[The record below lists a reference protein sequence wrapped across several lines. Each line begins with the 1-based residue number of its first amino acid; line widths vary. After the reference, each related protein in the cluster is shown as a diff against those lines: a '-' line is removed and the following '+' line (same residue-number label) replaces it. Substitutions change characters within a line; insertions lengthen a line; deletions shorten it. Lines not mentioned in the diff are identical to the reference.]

1 MSKKIVHIIIGLDV
15 GGAELMLKRLVL
27 NSQKKGIFQH
37 EVISLTNL
45 GTIGCFLKESG
56 IPVYELNMNSI
67 FSLFKVYFYLVKI
80 LKKIKPDVVQTWMY
94 HSDLIGGLA
103 AKSIG
108 INNIIWGIRNS
119 ALDSNSGTLKKMIRK
134 ACALASVQVPKKIV
148 CVAHKA
154 KDLHVSI
161 GYCKDKMIV
170 IPNGFDI
177 KRFNIDDK
185 LRSEYRNELN
195 IDENKLVIGNIGRFT
210 PAKNQVNFIKACIL
224 LLDKGYD
231 FDVIMAGRDISI
243 NNSEIKN
250 LIGSRKNFKLVEE
263 LNQPEKFYNAIDV
276 FCLSS
281 ITEGFPNVLGEA
293 MATERVCLTT
303 DAGDAREILGNC
315 GYHINDPS
323 SDAIAEA
330 LETHILSKDL
340 SSLMGIGKI
349 ARMKIVDNYS
359 LDKIVLDFEKL
370 YLKN

>member
-56 IPVYELNMNSI
+56 IPVYELNTNSI

-108 INNIIWGIRNS
+108 INNIIWGIRNTE
-119 ALDSNSGTLKKMIRK
+119 LDSNSGIIKKTIRK
-134 ACALASVQVPKKIV
+134 SCALLSYKIPKKII
-148 CVAHKA
+148 CVANKA
-154 KDLHVSI
+154 KTSHENI

-177 KRFNIDDK
+177 KHFNVDDE

-195 IDENKLVIGNIGRFT
+195 IEKNKLVIGNIGRFT
-210 PAKNQVNFIKACIL
+210 PAKNQVNFIKACIAL
-224 LLDKGYD
+224 IDKGYD

-243 NNSEIKN
+243 NNSVIKN
-250 LIGSRKNFKLVEE
+250 LIGSRKNFKLVEQ

-276 FCLSS
+276 FCLTS

-349 ARMKIVDNYS
+349 ARMKIIDNYS